1 MVINKK
7 NDTIIDHL
15 HSFQESDKLGYE
27 ICMECGSYHSIAQI
41 DPKIIYEYNPYWG
54 EGTGRSSLQEQVQNF
69 TCIDDCGISKVDR
82 LLQFVPKGQRVLE
95 IGCAP
100 GILLRKLMERGYEA
114 YGIEPSVNY
123 MEFICNQAPG
133 AKIINGYF
141 PSITKDFPE
150 ECFDCI
156 ISSDVMEHC
165 DDTFSFFSEGYRLL
179 KKRGTMITMSP
190 IILADGLYRKIDFD
204 HPDQHCWIYT
214 QKFLEPYLKG
224 IFRSVEFRR
233 WLVGHEILICKK

>member
-1 MVINKK
+1 MISNKEK
-7 NDTIIDHL
+7 VMSPEHI
-15 HSFQESDKLGYE
+15 HSFEKSDKTGYE
-27 ICMECGSYHSIAQI
+27 VCKECGSYHSIAQI
-41 DPKIIYEYNPYWG
+41 DPKVIYEDNPYWG

-69 TCIDDCGISKVDR
+69 ICIDDCGISKADR
-82 LLQFVPKGQRVLE
+82 LLQFVPNGQRVLE

-100 GILLRKLMERGYEA
+100 GLLLRKLMERGFEA
-114 YGIEPSVNY
+114 YGIEPSINY

-141 PSITKDFPE
+141 PSITKEFPY

-165 DDTFSFFSEGYRLL
+165 ENTFSFFKEAHRLL
-179 KKRGTMITMSP
+179 KRGGTMVTMSP

-214 QKFLEPYLKG
+214 QKFLEPVLKTL
-224 IFRSVEFRR
+224 FKEVKFTR
-233 WLVGHEILICKK
+233 WLVGHEMIICKK